1 MKPNIASSCR
11 ICIFLLV
18 FFCVCGAKTIAQE
31 TEETTLLAYLEALEK
46 KHNVRFSFVQKEIEG
61 ISLKPL
67 LKDGV
72 SIESIL
78 LYLRENTPFHYNRIN
93 DRYITITFKEF
104 NDSLCG
110 RIIDFETQLP
120 LEGATI
126 VFENNSFNTTTN
138 TEGFFYVP
146 PQSKNINF
154 TVSYIGYTKVTK
166 NISDLSKKCP
176 ALLMLPFVS
185 ALEPVLIENI
195 FTKGIDKNLDGSI
208 LLSTEHFGLLP
219 GQVEN
224 DVLQIAQALPGVE
237 SVDESI
243 SNINIR
249 GGTHDE
255 NLLLWD
261 DIKMYQSGHFFG
273 LISAFNPDITKKVT
287 IYKNGTNIRYGEGVS
302 GVLDMRSKNTISSKT
317 EAGIGFNLINGN
329 GFLNLPTSDKASI
342 QVAARK
348 SINHLWESP
357 VYSNYTRRIFQDS
370 EITNVEGSQNNFT
383 INANEV
389 FSFYDIGTKLLW
401 NFSEKDKMALNFL
414 AIDNSLDFTESI
426 ETTSQS
432 KTSELSQRSLLGGV
446 SWERKWNSDVE
457 TSALVYGTHYL
468 LDAINRDIFTTQ
480 EQIQQNEV
488 LETGV
493 KLDAD
498 VLLSERLKFQTGYQ
512 FSEIGIANTQD
523 VNLPRFRDYEKD
535 VLRTH
540 VVFAGLNYLSKSQK
554 TFLVG
559 GFRGSYFTKFDEI
572 LIEPRLSLRQKI
584 GNGFAVEILGEF
596 KSQSTMQRIDFE
608 SDFLGIEKRRW
619 VLADG
624 ENTPIIKSKQVS
636 AGLVYNKH
644 GLFIN
649 AEGFYKIVEDINSA
663 NQGLNNQ
670 FQFSKAIGNFTVKG
684 AEFVINKKTKATS
697 IWASYMYSKNDYEF
711 EALFPS
717 TFPNNLD
724 IQHAATLAG
733 SYSWNALKIALG
745 VNWHS
750 GKPYTI
756 PLKNDETT
764 MEGGVINIQY
774 DVPNNER
781 LPDYFRTD
789 FSAEYLWK
797 LSPTIDAKINIALLN
812 ILNTE
817 STINIRYALISD
829 ETNTVSVNKVEEF
842 SLGITPNFSF
852 QVLF

>member
-11 ICIFLLV
+11 IFIFFLV
-18 FFCVCGAKTIAQE
+18 FCVCGAKTIAQE
-31 TEETTLLAYLEALEK
+31 TEETTLLTYLETLEK
-46 KHNVRFSFVQKEIEG
+46 EHNVRFSFVHKEIDG

-67 LKDGV
+67 SKDGV
-72 SIESIL
+72 SIENIL
-78 LYLRENTPFHYNRIN
+78 LYLGENTPFNYNRIN
-93 DRYITITFKEF
+93 ERYITITFKEDK
-104 NDSLCG
+104 NNLCG

-126 VFENNSFNTTTN
+126 VFENNLFNTITDA
-138 TEGFFYVP
+138 EGFFHIP
-146 PQSKNINF
+146 LQDRNINF
-154 TVSYIGYTKVTK
+154 TVSYIGYTKITS
-166 NISDLSKKCP
+166 NTSDLSNECP
-176 ALLMLPFVS
+176 VLPLLPFVS

-237 SVDESI
+237 SVDETI

-317 EAGIGFNLINGN
+317 GSGIGFNLINGN
-329 GFLNLPTSDKASI
+329 GFLDLPISDKTSI

-357 VYSNYTRRIFQDS
+357 VYKNYTKRIFQDS
-370 EITNVEGSQNNFT
+370 EITNVEGNHDNFT
-383 INANEV
+383 VNANED
-389 FSFYDIGTKLLW
+389 FSFYDIGAKLLW
-401 NFSEKDKMALNFL
+401 NISEKDKIGVNFL

-432 KTSELSQRSLLGGV
+432 KTSELDQRSLLGGI
-446 SWERKWNSDVE
+446 SWERKWNTEIE

-493 KLDAD
+493 KLDAG
-498 VLLSERLKFQTGYQ
+498 VLLSEQLKFQTGYQ

-523 VNLPRFRDYEKD
+523 VNLPRFRDHEKD

-540 VVFAGLNYLSKSQK
+540 VVFAGLNYLSKNQK
-554 TFLVG
+554 TFVAG
-559 GFRGSYFTKFDEI
+559 GLRGSYFTKFDEV
-572 LIEPRLSLRQKI
+572 LIEPRLSLHQKF
-584 GNGFAVEILGEF
+584 GNGFAVEVLGEF
-596 KSQSTMQRIDFE
+596 KSQSTTQRIDFE

-624 ENTPIIKSKQVS
+624 ENTPVIKSKQAS
-636 AGLVYNKH
+636 AGLVYNRR

-663 NQGLNNQ
+663 NQGFQNQ
-670 FQFSKAIGNFTVKG
+670 FRFSRATGNYTVRG
-684 AEFVINKKTKATS
+684 GEFVINQKTAS
-697 IWASYMYSKNDYEF
+697 VSLWASYRYSKNDYGF
-711 EALFPS
+711 KSLMPS

-724 IQHAATLAG
+724 IQHSATVAG
-733 SYSWNALKIALG
+733 SYSWHALKIALG

-750 GKPYTI
+750 GKPYTV
-756 PLKNDETT
+756 PLKNAETT
-764 MEGGVINIQY
+764 TEGGITTIQY
-774 DVPNNER
+774 DVPNSER

-797 LSPTIDAKINIALLN
+797 LSPTIDAKINFALLN
-812 ILNTE
+812 LLNTE
-817 STINIRYALISD
+817 NTLNIRYALIGD
-829 ETNTVSVNKVEEF
+829 ENNQVSVNKVEEI